1 MESSPQPRHFPEKL
15 DQIPWFFSIEGSTA
29 AWMLLWYGW
38 LESYPQSNDVF
49 GAMSPCLHVS
59 NCCHGRYLFAP
70 KPNIIMVYTFTTCE
84 VAPKF
89 NCCKMEYLFILRFK
103 GPLRFSMFRTCLSRK
118 PAWPCVFLSG
128 LRDFSCRAPFWRP
141 CTFACVPV
149 NFFNRF
155 LSLRCSTVTLRGGS
169 ACMFLR
175 LIGLNEVTP
184 CKSEK
189 SWNCLRF
196 LLRFAFGLGKVN
208 KTENPSI

>member
-1 MESSPQPRHFPEKL
+1 MLCRLGQAVRNGEKKTAM
-15 DQIPWFFSIEGSTA
+15 FFFV
-29 AWMLLWYGW
+29 L
-38 LESYPQSNDVF
+38 F
-49 GAMSPCLHVS
+49 G
-59 NCCHGRYLFAP
+59 
-70 KPNIIMVYTFTTCE
+70 KNIYE

-89 NCCKMEYLFILRFK
+89 NCCKMEYLCILRFK

-118 PAWPCVFLSG
+118 LAWPCVFLSG

-149 NFFNRF
+149 IFFNRF

-175 LIGLNEVTP
+175 LIGLNEATP

-196 LLRFAFGLGKVN
+196 LLGFAFGLGKVN
-208 KTENPSI
+208 KTENPSVSFM